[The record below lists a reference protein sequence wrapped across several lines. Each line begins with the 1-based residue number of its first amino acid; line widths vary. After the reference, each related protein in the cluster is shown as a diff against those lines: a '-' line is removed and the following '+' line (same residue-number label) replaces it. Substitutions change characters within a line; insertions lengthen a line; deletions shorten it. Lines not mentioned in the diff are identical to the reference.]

1 MASDLLFA
9 EVFSAT
15 DRILWYQKGNP
26 HQRIAET
33 TIALDAG
40 LHSTAK
46 LSNGKLSS
54 GKLSNGK
61 LSNGKLSNGKLSNGK
76 RAFVKV
82 PEFPDGLWLDEPIAP
97 NPSAIGDPYFLA
109 S

>member
-26 HQRIAET
+26 HRRIAET
-33 TIALDAG
+33 TIALDAS

-46 LSNGKLSS
+46 LSS
-54 GKLSNGK
+54 GKLSTGK
-61 LSNGKLSNGKLSNGK
+61 LSTGKLPTAREPLS
-76 RAFVKV
+76 R
-82 PEFPDGLWLDEPIAP
+82 FPNFPMGFGSTSRLHLILGR
-97 NPSAIGDPYFLA
+97 SQVLTF
-109 S
+109 

>member
-26 HQRIAET
+26 HRRIAET

-46 LSNGKLSS
+46 LSIGKLST
-54 GKLSNGK
+54 GKLSP
-61 LSNGKLSNGKLSNGK
+61 GK

-82 PEFPDGLWLDEPIAP
+82 HEFPDGLWLDEPIAP
-97 NPSAIGDPYFLA
+97 RPWAIADPYFLA

>member
-26 HQRIAET
+26 HRRIAET

-40 LHSTAK
+40 LHSI
-46 LSNGKLSS
+46 GKLST
-54 GKLSNGK
+54 GKLST
-61 LSNGKLSNGKLSNGK
+61 GK

-82 PEFPDGLWLDEPIAP
+82 HEFPDGLWLDEPIAP
-97 NPSAIGDPYFLA
+97 NPWAIADPYFLA

>member
-1 MASDLLFA
+1 LLFA

-15 DRILWYQKGNP
+15 DRILWCQKGNP
-26 HQRIAET
+26 HRRIAET

-40 LHSTAK
+40 LHSI
-46 LSNGKLSS
+46 GKLST
-54 GKLSNGK
+54 GKLSPGK
-61 LSNGKLSNGKLSNGK
+61 LSPGK

-82 PEFPDGLWLDEPIAP
+82 HEFPDGLWLDEPIAP
-97 NPSAIGDPYFLA
+97 NPWAIADPYFLA

>member
-26 HQRIAET
+26 HRRIAET
-33 TIALDAG
+33 TIALDAS

-46 LSNGKLSS
+46 LSTGKLPTASFQRQA
-54 GKLSNGK
+54 
-61 LSNGKLSNGKLSNGK
+61 SNGK

-82 PEFPDGLWLDEPIAP
+82 PEFPDGLCSTSQSRLILGR
-97 NPSAIGDPYFLA
+97 SQVLTF
-109 S
+109 

>member
-1 MASDLLFA
+1 LLFA

-26 HQRIAET
+26 HRRIAET

-40 LHSTAK
+40 LHST
-46 LSNGKLSS
+46 GKLST
-54 GKLSNGK
+54 GKLSTGK
-61 LSNGKLSNGKLSNGK
+61 LSTGKLSTGK

-82 PEFPDGLWLDEPIAP
+82 HEFPDGLGGDEPIAP
-97 NPSAIGDPYFLA
+97 NPWAIADPYFLA

>member
-1 MASDLLFA
+1 VASDLLFA

-15 DRILWYQKGNP
+15 DRILWYQKGKP

-33 TIALDAG
+33 TIALDAS

-46 LSNGKLSS
+46 LSNGKLST
-54 GKLSNGK
+54 
-61 LSNGKLSNGKLSNGK
+61 GK

-82 PEFPDGLWLDEPIAP
+82 HEFPDGLWLDEPIAP
-97 NPSAIGDPYFLA
+97 NPWAIADPYFLA

>member
-26 HQRIAET
+26 HRRIAET
-33 TIALDAG
+33 TIALDAS

-46 LSNGKLSS
+46 LSNGKLST
-54 GKLSNGK
+54 GKLPPAREP
-61 LSNGKLSNGKLSNGK
+61 LS
-76 RAFVKV
+76 R
-82 PEFPDGLWLDEPIAP
+82 FPNFPMGFGSTSRLHLILGR
-97 NPSAIGDPYFLA
+97 SQVLTF
-109 S
+109 

>member
-1 MASDLLFA
+1 VASDLLFA

-26 HQRIAET
+26 HRRIAET

-40 LHSTAK
+40 LHST
-46 LSNGKLSS
+46 GKLST
-54 GKLSNGK
+54 GKLSPGK
-61 LSNGKLSNGKLSNGK
+61 LSPGK

-82 PEFPDGLWLDEPIAP
+82 HEFPDGLGGDEPIAP
-97 NPSAIGDPYFLA
+97 NPWAIADPYFLA

>member
-26 HQRIAET
+26 HRRIAET

-46 LSNGKLSS
+46 LSNGKLST
-54 GKLSNGK
+54 GKLST
-61 LSNGKLSNGKLSNGK
+61 GK

-82 PEFPDGLWLDEPIAP
+82 HEFPDGLGGDEPIAP
-97 NPSAIGDPYFLA
+97 NPWAIADPYFLA

>member
-26 HQRIAET
+26 HRRIAET
-33 TIALDAG
+33 TIALDAS

-46 LSNGKLSS
+46 LSNGKLST
-54 GKLSNGK
+54 GKLPPASFHRQA
-61 LSNGKLSNGKLSNGK
+61 SNGK

-82 PEFPDGLWLDEPIAP
+82 PEFPDGLWLDEPIAL
-97 NPSAIGDPYFLA
+97 NPWAIADPYFLA

>member
-1 MASDLLFA
+1 VASDLLFA

-26 HQRIAET
+26 HRRIAET

-40 LHSTAK
+40 LHST
-46 LSNGKLSS
+46 GKLST
-54 GKLSNGK
+54 GKLST
-61 LSNGKLSNGKLSNGK
+61 GK

-82 PEFPDGLWLDEPIAP
+82 HEFPDGLWLDEPIAP
-97 NPSAIGDPYFLA
+97 NPWAIADPYFLA

>member
-26 HQRIAET
+26 HRRIAET
-33 TIALDAG
+33 TIALDAS

-46 LSNGKLSS
+46 LSNGKRALRRFPNFQR
-54 GKLSNGK
+54 GNG
-61 LSNGKLSNGKLSNGK
+61 STSQ
-76 RAFVKV
+76 
-82 PEFPDGLWLDEPIAP
+82 
-97 NPSAIGDPYFLA
+97 
-109 S
+109 

>member
-9 EVFSAT
+9 GVFSAT

-33 TIALDAG
+33 TIALDAS

-46 LSNGKLSS
+46 LSTGKLST
-54 GKLSNGK
+54 GKLST
-61 LSNGKLSNGKLSNGK
+61 GKLSNGKLSNGK

-97 NPSAIGDPYFLA
+97 NPWAIAGPYFLA

>member
-26 HQRIAET
+26 HRRIAET

-40 LHSTAK
+40 LHST
-46 LSNGKLSS
+46 GKLST
-54 GKLSNGK
+54 GKLST
-61 LSNGKLSNGKLSNGK
+61 GK

-82 PEFPDGLWLDEPIAP
+82 HEFPDGLWLDEPIAP
-97 NPSAIGDPYFLA
+97 NPWAIADPYFLA

>member
-26 HQRIAET
+26 HRRIAET

-40 LHSTAK
+40 LHST
-46 LSNGKLSS
+46 GKLST
-54 GKLSNGK
+54 GKLSP
-61 LSNGKLSNGKLSNGK
+61 GK

-82 PEFPDGLWLDEPIAP
+82 HEFPDGLGGDEPIAP
-97 NPSAIGDPYFLA
+97 NPWAIADPYFLA

>member
-26 HQRIAET
+26 HRRIAET
-33 TIALDAG
+33 TIALDAS

-46 LSNGKLSS
+46 LSTGKLST
-54 GKLSNGK
+54 
-61 LSNGKLSNGKLSNGK
+61 GK

-82 PEFPDGLWLDEPIAP
+82 HEFPDGLWLDEPIAP
-97 NPSAIGDPYFLA
+97 NSWAIADPYFLA

>member
-15 DRILWYQKGNP
+15 DRILWYQKGKP

-33 TIALDAG
+33 TIALDAS

-46 LSNGKLSS
+46 LSNGKLST
-54 GKLSNGK
+54 
-61 LSNGKLSNGKLSNGK
+61 GKLSNGK

-97 NPSAIGDPYFLA
+97 NPWAIADPYFLA

>member
-26 HQRIAET
+26 HRRIAET
-33 TIALDAG
+33 TIALDAS

-46 LSNGKLSS
+46 LSTGKLPPASFHRQAS
-54 GKLSNGK
+54 T
-61 LSNGKLSNGKLSNGK
+61 GK

-82 PEFPDGLWLDEPIAP
+82 PEFPDGR
-97 NPSAIGDPYFLA
+97 LA
-109 S
+109 QRADRA

>member
-1 MASDLLFA
+1 VASDLLFA

-26 HQRIAET
+26 HRRIAET
-33 TIALDAG
+33 TIALDAS
-40 LHSTAK
+40 LHSTVK
-46 LSNGKLSS
+46 LSTGKLST
-54 GKLSNGK
+54 
-61 LSNGKLSNGKLSNGK
+61 GK

-82 PEFPDGLWLDEPIAP
+82 HEFPDGLWLDEPIAP
-97 NPSAIGDPYFLA
+97 NAWAIADPYFLA

>member
-26 HQRIAET
+26 HQHIAET
-33 TIALDAG
+33 IIALDASV
-40 LHSTAK
+40 HSTAK
-46 LSNGKLSS
+46 LSNGKLST
-54 GKLSNGK
+54 
-61 LSNGKLSNGKLSNGK
+61 GKLSNGK

-82 PEFPDGLWLDEPIAP
+82 HEFPDGLWLDEPIAL
-97 NPSAIGDPYFLA
+97 NPWAIAGPHFLA

>member
-1 MASDLLFA
+1 VASDLLFA

-26 HQRIAET
+26 HRRIAET

-40 LHSTAK
+40 LHSI
-46 LSNGKLSS
+46 GKLST
-54 GKLSNGK
+54 GKLSPGK
-61 LSNGKLSNGKLSNGK
+61 LSTGK

-82 PEFPDGLWLDEPIAP
+82 HKFFPMGFGSTS
-97 NPSAIGDPYFLA
+97 PSHLIPGRSQILTF
-109 S
+109 

>member
-1 MASDLLFA
+1 VASDLLFA

-26 HQRIAET
+26 HRLIAET

-46 LSNGKLSS
+46 LSIGKLST
-54 GKLSNGK
+54 GKLSP
-61 LSNGKLSNGKLSNGK
+61 GK

-82 PEFPDGLWLDEPIAP
+82 HEFPDGLWLDEPIAP
-97 NPSAIGDPYFLA
+97 NPWAIADPYFLA

>member
-1 MASDLLFA
+1 VASDLLFA

-26 HQRIAET
+26 HQHIAET
-33 TIALDAG
+33 IIALDASV
-40 LHSTAK
+40 HSTVK
-46 LSNGKLSS
+46 LSTGKLST
-54 GKLSNGK
+54 GKLST
-61 LSNGKLSNGKLSNGK
+61 GK

-82 PEFPDGLWLDEPIAP
+82 HEFPDRLWLDEPIAP
-97 NPSAIGDPYFLA
+97 NPSAIADPYFLA

>member
-1 MASDLLFA
+1 VASDLLFA

-26 HQRIAET
+26 HRRIAET

-40 LHSTAK
+40 LHST
-46 LSNGKLSS
+46 GKLST
-54 GKLSNGK
+54 GKLSTGK
-61 LSNGKLSNGKLSNGK
+61 LSTGK

-82 PEFPDGLWLDEPIAP
+82 HEFPDGLWLDEPIAP
-97 NPSAIGDPYFLA
+97 NPWAIADPYFLA

>member
-26 HQRIAET
+26 HRRIAET

-46 LSNGKLSS
+46 LSI
-54 GKLSNGK
+54 
-61 LSNGKLSNGKLSNGK
+61 GK
-76 RAFVKV
+76 RALRR
-82 PEFPDGLWLDEPIAP
+82 FPNFQRG
-97 NPSAIGDPYFLA
+97 NGST
-109 S
+109 SQ

>member
-26 HQRIAET
+26 HRRIAET
-33 TIALDAG
+33 TIALDAS
-40 LHSTAK
+40 LHSTVK
-46 LSNGKLSS
+46 LSTGKLSA
-54 GKLSNGK
+54 
-61 LSNGKLSNGKLSNGK
+61 GK

-82 PEFPDGLWLDEPIAP
+82 HKFFPMGFGSTSQSHLIPGRSQILT
-97 NPSAIGDPYFLA
+97 F
-109 S
+109 

>member
-1 MASDLLFA
+1 VASDLLFA

-26 HQRIAET
+26 HRRIAET
-33 TIALDAG
+33 TIALDAS

-46 LSNGKLSS
+46 LSNGKLST
-54 GKLSNGK
+54 
-61 LSNGKLSNGKLSNGK
+61 GK

-82 PEFPDGLWLDEPIAP
+82 PEFPDGLWLDEPIAL
-97 NPSAIGDPYFLA
+97 NPWAIADPYFLA

>member
-1 MASDLLFA
+1 VASDLLFA

-26 HQRIAET
+26 HRRIAET

-46 LSNGKLSS
+46 LSNGKLST
-54 GKLSNGK
+54 GKLST
-61 LSNGKLSNGKLSNGK
+61 GK

-82 PEFPDGLWLDEPIAP
+82 HEFPDGLWLDEPIAP
-97 NPSAIGDPYFLA
+97 NPWAIADPYFLA

>member
-26 HQRIAET
+26 HRRIAET

-40 LHSTAK
+40 LHST
-46 LSNGKLSS
+46 GKLST
-54 GKLSNGK
+54 GKLST
-61 LSNGKLSNGKLSNGK
+61 GK

-82 PEFPDGLWLDEPIAP
+82 HEFPDGLGGDEPIAP
-97 NPSAIGDPYFLA
+97 NPWAIADPYFLA

>member
-26 HQRIAET
+26 HRRIAET

-40 LHSTAK
+40 LHST
-46 LSNGKLSS
+46 GKLST
-54 GKLSNGK
+54 GKLSTGK
-61 LSNGKLSNGKLSNGK
+61 LSTGK

-82 PEFPDGLWLDEPIAP
+82 HEFPDGLWLDEPIAP
-97 NPSAIGDPYFLA
+97 NPWAIADPYFLA